1 MFSRVQAQL
10 QALCTSERLSA
21 LLVYL
26 VGAIVGTYAAK
37 GMTPLQWAG
46 ASMAVIGAILVA
58 VMVRTWPKKAEVEA

>member
-1 MFSRVQAQL
+1 MFSRLQAQL
-10 QALCTSERLSA
+10 QSLCTSERLSA
-21 LLVYL
+21 FLVYA